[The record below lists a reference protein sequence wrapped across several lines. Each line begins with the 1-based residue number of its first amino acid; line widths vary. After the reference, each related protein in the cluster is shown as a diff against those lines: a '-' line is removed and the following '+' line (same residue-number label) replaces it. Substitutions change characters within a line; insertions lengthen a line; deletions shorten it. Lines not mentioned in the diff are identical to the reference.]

1 MNLFSAERDTC
12 ERQNLVTGWDF
23 EGGLE
28 SRSPLLQCFDMIH
41 HLLFTRMETA
51 ADRGVVS
58 QDPGNGE
65 GYFQFVI

>member
-1 MNLFSAERDTC
+1 MKLFSAERDTC
-12 ERQNLVTGWDF
+12 ERQSLVTGWDF

-28 SRSPLLQCFDMIH
+28 SRSPLLEYFNTIH
-41 HLLFTRMETA
+41 QLLFTRMETTA
-51 ADRGVVS
+51 ERAMVS